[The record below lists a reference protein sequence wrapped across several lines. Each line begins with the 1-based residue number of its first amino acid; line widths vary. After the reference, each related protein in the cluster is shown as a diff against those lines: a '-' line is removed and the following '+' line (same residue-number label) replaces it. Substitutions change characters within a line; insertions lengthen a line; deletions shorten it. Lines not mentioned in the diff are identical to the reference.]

1 MAAKT
6 LHIAPGLDIP
16 AEDFIESKSAILG
29 ASGGGKSGALKVIEE
44 ELVECRL
51 PFIVFDPAGIA
62 WGLRSSADGREA
74 GLPILV
80 VGGEHGDVPLNKHA
94 GAEMADEVV
103 RTNCQVIFDLSD
115 ESTDAY
121 RTFLTDFCEEL
132 YRAQG
137 RTKTPRLLIIDE
149 AHEILPQQIQKVD
162 ARTYGAVKRIVTRGR
177 NRGLGVCLVSQR
189 PADIAKTV
197 LTQCGTLLVFGLLG
211 TPDRKAVGDWVA
223 AWGGDAQ
230 LREFDSGLAALKPQE
245 CWFWSP
251 RDFRR
256 FEKVRIR
263 DFRTFHPDYT
273 NLRKKGLL
281 DVQPVTTDVASL
293 VSLFSKEAAK
303 VKQEKVDASDLPR
316 LRAEVGRL
324 KGENERLRSQPPKT
338 AAHPA
343 GPSRKEIEAPL
354 RQEIAMLSLHLRTAN
369 RRIGSARGLAEQIL
383 QLEAIAAPDPVTA
396 TPVAPAPRPAPVG
409 HGPGRPY
416 QQTKFTARPDRPLLA
431 AGVEMV
437 EGEIHIK
444 SGARRMLQ
452 ELASRHPLTLTYS
465 QLATL
470 AGFTPSG
477 GTATT
482 YYSTLRKAGYLEEDR
497 EGNVRVT
504 QEGLDFLG
512 ADVPPTPTTHA
523 EVMGRWRQNLKAG
536 TYKMLE
542 AVAERYPEPITNEE
556 LAEVSGFAVSGGTYT
571 TYRGI
576 LARNSL
582 IEIADGEIRAAAVLF
597 PEDVPSGGP
606 K

>member
-1 MAAKT
+1 MSAKT

-149 AHEILPQQIQKVD
+149 AHEILPQQVQKVD

-256 FEKVRIR
+256 FEKVRTR

-316 LRAEVGRL
+316 LRAEIGRL

-338 AAHPA
+338 VAHPA

-383 QLEAIAAPDPVTA
+383 QLEAIAPPDPVA
-396 TPVAPAPRPAPVG
+396 AAPVAPAPRLARERSVIELRVRPTPEETPEDAPAKPTGGALRMLRALASRHPESLSRTDLGVLG
-409 HGPGRPY
+409 EVAPKSGTFRDYLSLLRRNGFIQELADGTVVCSPDGIEHSGVSSADRASPEDV
-416 QQTKFTARPDRPLLA
+416 QTSARSRVT
-431 AGVEMV
+431 G
-437 EGEIHIK
+437 
-444 SGARRMLQ
+444 GARRMLDVIVAAYPSALSRD
-452 ELASRHPLTLTYS
+452 ELAAQADIVQSGTFRDYLSMIRRL
-465 QLATL
+465 
-470 AGFTPSG
+470 GF
-477 GTATT
+477 
-482 YYSTLRKAGYLEEDR
+482 
-497 EGNVRVT
+497 
-504 QEGLDFLG
+504 
-512 ADVPPTPTTHA
+512 A
-523 EVMGRWRQNLKAG
+523 EVEGKQ
-536 TYKMLE
+536 
-542 AVAERYPEPITNEE
+542 
-556 LAEVSGFAVSGGTYT
+556 
-571 TYRGI
+571 
-576 LARNSL
+576 
-582 IEIADGEIRAAAVLF
+582 IRAREVLF
-597 PEDVPSGGP
+597 A
-606 K
+606 